1 MLGIHEKLSR
11 YSHYKIKFNTQV
23 VLFIRLFVCV
33 EIHVAETIR
42 NYKIRWDEHNDVNKS
57 SDPATH
63 LARNNAHEFS
73 WYVLTRAPDVH

>member
-1 MLGIHEKLSR
+1 M
-11 YSHYKIKFNTQV
+11 
-23 VLFIRLFVCV
+23 

-63 LARNNAHEFS
+63 LARNNDHEFS
-73 WYVLTRAPDVH
+73 

>member
-1 MLGIHEKLSR
+1 M
-11 YSHYKIKFNTQV
+11 
-23 VLFIRLFVCV
+23 

-42 NYKIRWDEHNDVNKS
+42 NHKIRWDEHNDVNKS

-73 WYVLTRAPDVH
+73 WYVLTRAPDIH

>member
-1 MLGIHEKLSR
+1 M
-11 YSHYKIKFNTQV
+11 
-23 VLFIRLFVCV
+23 LFIRVFVCA

-63 LARNNAHEFS
+63 LARNNDHEFS
-73 WYVLTRAPDVH
+73 WYVLT